1 MKLKKLCAN
10 TSPNSSSYL
19 NTKFNSLMT
28 IMLFICC
35 LSLLSPFVAAYNIDI
50 PSYIK
55 HQRLEPNTM
64 FGFSIALHKGRSG
77 PHTNSLVVG
86 APKFD
91 TSSYQE
97 GVVEAGA
104 VFNCGM
110 NDGDCNLVKFD
121 SSSNNRNTHGDVID
135 RKSYQWLGATVA
147 TSRNNDLVVAC
158 APRYVFHTITPKKNL
173 RWDPIGTCFT
183 TRNFTHFNEVS
194 PCRTNN
200 WGYHRQGYCQAGFS
214 AAASGEGDRLYI
226 GAPGSWYWQGQTY
239 SYDVTRPENQV
250 YSTAESSSADD
261 DSYLGYSMVTGDFNG
276 DRLEDIAIGMPRG
289 AGLLGKIV
297 VNKWNMVNIF
307 NITGRQ
313 IGEYFGYA
321 MATSDVDGD
330 GLDDLI
336 IGAPMYSEPGNTEG
350 KYDVG
355 RVYILLQTSTND
367 ATRWSTEHIRDGFN
381 TKGRFGLALTTLGD
395 INRDGYGDFA
405 VGAPYDGPFGR
416 GVVYI
421 FHGSANGPLV
431 KPSQIIK
438 SEDIVEAAPYPRTF
452 GFSLSGGLDMDGNT
466 YPDLAVGAYASD
478 QVFIF
483 KSRPVAAVNA
493 MTSFSSPSKLIN
505 IEEKHCQTV
514 RDGKRVACTDITTCW
529 SYTGEYLP
537 NVLEFDVSW
546 VLDAKKPKN
555 PRMFFLKDE
564 GRNIRN
570 LTINLAFGKTFCRN
584 ETVYLIDNVQD
595 KLTPL
600 EVETRYNLRSSRR
613 AAPLVRRKRDALE
626 PVIDQNREIVQRDA
640 INIQKNCG
648 ADNICEPDLR
658 LEIKT
663 VDKYLL
669 GSREPLTIEVL
680 ISNMNEDAFEAAFYM
695 VMPKDLDFK
704 KIQQIGDKTDTPI
717 TCTAPSETNNYTLKC
732 DIGNPLQSKKVANFK
747 VVMLPSHKVGMAPS
761 YDFFMEANSTNV
773 EKPGSHFD
781 NIIRKSISIWVE
793 TDLAIDGTSVPD
805 FALYKAS
812 DYQPI
817 ENATKEEDLG
827 PQVVHLYNI
836 FNKGPSTIDEA
847 VVFIHYPYQTDAGD
861 YLMYMTNQ
869 PETHGNIQCDPHVNV
884 NALNLQLDQN
894 LVRKSYLEERG
905 AVVKSHGIYESSSSS
920 FSSSGAGGHSAVF
933 IEKSHGQNQ
942 GGANV
947 VSIGQGKQLSY
958 EEKIRLEKEDE
969 QAASGDA
976 SFVHSQRANAAAQ
989 ANTQGGSSGSW
1000 AWSWNSTGTGAGG
1013 MGPSVVVQTRNSSV
1027 YYDER
1032 GQPHVVESSTEYVT
1046 SIDSIPKTYQQSQQS
1061 SANYQQA
1068 GGARGQQQFQQQ
1080 QGNQNVVQAQIGGGA
1095 HNARGHIQM
1104 ASPQGATQY
1113 QRTYIT
1119 SGAPQRVYTSSSSNG
1134 GAYRPQQQHHRV
1146 GSAATYNDFATGDNT
1161 FEKAAVGGRGFHAG
1175 TLDLGTL
1182 NRGNVEQELRTH
1194 SAQPQG
1200 GSYSYHQTYSSG
1212 SPQANVEQEVRT
1224 HSAQPQGGSYSYHQT
1239 YSSGSPQAN
1248 ANYRQISSS
1257 SSSNYGGSKPYY
1269 GLENEDYYDED
1280 YNQGSQQQ
1288 QGSQQTSQKWSHSS
1302 SSSSQPHRRVR
1313 RDEPVTVE
1321 PTQIDMNS
1329 PCKAAKCET
1338 LRCVARNL
1346 GKDDGV
1352 WIAIRT
1358 RMVAR
1363 TMEKLAGSVPL
1374 NVSTMAVSHVTKLP
1388 YIGEPKDDIIRT
1400 HEIFYKA
1407 IPEPTLVPDVVPLW
1421 VVVLA
1426 ACAGALILLLLIFL
1440 LYKCGFFNRNRPTD
1454 HSMERQ
1460 PLRNGYHADEHL

>member
-1 MKLKKLCAN
+1 MKLKKVSAPPRQQRSLHMRQN
-10 TSPNSSSYL
+10 NNYYITKTTSGW
-19 NTKFNSLMT
+19 M
-28 IMLFICC
+28 IMLLICC
-35 LSLLSPFVAAYNIDI
+35 LSLRSPLASAYNIDI
-50 PSYIK
+50 PSYTK
-55 HQRLEPNTM
+55 HQRLESNTM

-97 GVVEAGA
+97 GVIEAGA

-147 TSRNNDLVVAC
+147 TSRDNDLVVAC

-214 AAASGEGDRLYI
+214 AAASGEGDRLYV

-261 DSYLGYSMVTGDFNG
+261 DSYLGYSMITGDFNG
-276 DRLEDIAIGMPRG
+276 DRSEDIAIGMPRG

-321 MATSDVDGD
+321 MTTSDVDGD

-336 IGAPMYSEPGNTEG
+336 IGAPMYSEPGNAEG

-355 RVYILLQTSTND
+355 RVYILLQSSTND

-381 TKGRFGLALTTLGD
+381 TKGRFGLSLTTLGD

-421 FHGSANGPLV
+421 FHGSANGPLA

-438 SEDIVEAAPYPRTF
+438 SEDIVEGAPYPRTF
-452 GFSLSGGLDMDGNT
+452 GFALSGGLDMDGNT

-493 MTSFSSPSKLIN
+493 MTSFASPSKLIN

-555 PRMFFLKDE
+555 PRMFFLLDE

-570 LTINLAFGKTFCRN
+570 LTITLAAGKNFCRN

-613 AAPLVRRKRDALE
+613 PAPLVRRKRDALE

-663 VDKYLL
+663 IDKYLL
-669 GSREPLTIEVL
+669 GSREPLSIEVL

-717 TCTAPSETNNYTLKC
+717 TCTAPSEANNYTLKC

-747 VVMLPSHKVGMAPS
+747 VIMLPSHKVGMAPS
-761 YDFFMEANSTNV
+761 YDFFMEANSTNI
-773 EKPGSHFD
+773 EKHGSHFD

-793 TDLAIDGTSVPD
+793 TDLAIDGTSLPD

-847 VVFIHYPYQTDAGD
+847 IVFIHYPYQTAAGD

-905 AVVKSHGIYESSSSS
+905 AIIRSHGVYESASSSSS
-920 FSSSGAGGHSAVF
+920 SSGGHSSGVY

-947 VSIGQGKQLSY
+947 VSIGRGTQLSN

-989 ANTQGGSSGSW
+989 GNMQGGGTGGSW
-1000 AWSWNSTGTGAGG
+1000 AYSWNSTSTGG
-1013 MGPSVVVQTRNSSV
+1013 GPSVVVQTKNSSV
-1027 YYDER
+1027 YYDEH

-1046 SIDSIPKTYQQSQQS
+1046 SLDSVPRTFHHAQQS

-1068 GGARGQQQFQQQ
+1068 GVAGAGQQQKFQQGQGQ
-1080 QGNQNVVQAQIGGGA
+1080 QQAEMGA

-1104 ASPQGATQY
+1104 AGPQGSTQY
-1113 QRTYIT
+1113 QRTYVN
-1119 SGAPQRVYTSSSSNG
+1119 SGTPQRTQYSSSSSTG
-1134 GAYRPQQQHHRV
+1134 GAYRPQQQQSPNQRV
-1146 GSAATYNDFATGDNT
+1146 GSAATYNDFAAGEGT
-1161 FEKAAVGGRGFHAG
+1161 FEKAAVGGRGFQAG
-1175 TLDLGTL
+1175 TLDLGNL

-1194 SAQPQG
+1194 SGQPQA
-1200 GSYSYHQTYSSG
+1200 GSYNYHQTYSSG
-1212 SPQANVEQEVRT
+1212 TPQT
-1224 HSAQPQGGSYSYHQT
+1224 
-1239 YSSGSPQAN
+1239 N
-1248 ANYRQISSS
+1248 ANYHQV
-1257 SSSNYGGSKPYY
+1257 SSSNYGGNKPYY
-1269 GLENEDYYDED
+1269 GFENEDYYDED
-1280 YNQGSQQQ
+1280 YNGPSAGGQ
-1288 QGSQQTSQKWSHSS
+1288 QGASRSHS

-1313 RDEPVTVE
+1313 REESEVAE

-1358 RMVAR
+1358 RMVAQ

-1407 IPEPTLVPDVVPLW
+1407 IPEPTPVPDVVPLW